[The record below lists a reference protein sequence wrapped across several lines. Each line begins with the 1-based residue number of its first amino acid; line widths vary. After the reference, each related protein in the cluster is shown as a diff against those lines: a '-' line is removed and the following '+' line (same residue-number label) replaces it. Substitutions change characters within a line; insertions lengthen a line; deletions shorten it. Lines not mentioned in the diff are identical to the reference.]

1 MTHNWYELTKLTGDK
16 EFDIVRIRLRES
28 GICIEGEFELPPM
41 VKLSYEDQVFVAQF
55 IRCHGS
61 IKEME
66 QVFGVSYP
74 TIKARLNKIDSQLQ
88 LLQVEVE
95 KTAEDRDKI
104 LKRLE
109 SGEITAKEA
118 TKLLKG

>member
-1 MTHNWYELTKLTGDK
+1 MAQNWYELTKLTGDH
-16 EFDIVRIRLRES
+16 EFDVMRVQMRET
-28 GICIEGEFELPPM
+28 GICIEGVFELPPLA
-41 VKLSYEDQVFVAQF
+41 KLSYEDQVFVAQF

-74 TIKARLNKIDSQLQ
+74 TIKARLNKLNESLN
-88 LLQVEVE
+88 LVQVEVPAQDTKE
-95 KTAEDRDKI
+95 I

-109 SGEITAKEA
+109 QGEISAKEA
-118 TKLLKG
+118 AQLLKQ